1 MTTTDTS
8 SRAQLVELT
17 AERDAPRAQ
26 LEGDLPKATR
36 WLQSKVLRQAEALD
50 ALNRRVVTQRFVL
63 RTLDR
68 LEVRREDDRF
78 FVYERAYGTFSR
90 SFVLPVGADV
100 SRISADL
107 RDGVLHITVP
117 KRAEMQARRIE
128 VGGEGTGAREI
139 GTGQPEQQ
147 KEQGAKE
154 GAAQKP
160 PSTPF
165 GVSTQIPVFA
175 MLPLLNDM
183 IQPWYGCTSQCEAHT
198 MISCPLG

>member
-1 MTTTDTS
+1 MANITTRRGETS
-8 SRAQLVELT
+8 EAIAGPWDPLRALDPFRLVRDLVGGDPFAGTVPAVSTAFVPDIEVKETKDSYDLT
-17 AERDAPRAQ
+17 V
-26 LEGDLPKATR
+26 DLPGVRGQDVEISITG
-36 WLQSKVLRQAEALD
+36 
-50 ALNRRVVTQRFVL
+50 NRL
-63 RTLDR
+63 TLTGKR
-68 LEVRREDDRF
+68 EEEVRREDDRF

-90 SFVLPVGADV
+90 SFVLPEGADV

-128 VGGEGTGAREI
+128 VGGKGAGAREI

-160 PSTPF
+160 PEKK
-165 GVSTQIPVFA
+165 A
-175 MLPLLNDM
+175 
-183 IQPWYGCTSQCEAHT
+183 A
-198 MISCPLG
+198 